1 MLYICNMIVTLMS
14 RVRNANISSDH
25 LKLKIM
31 SSKNFQTKLLDLQSN
46 LLNFAY
52 MLTSNRDDAYDL
64 LQDTTLKALDNE
76 DKYVDN
82 VNFKGWV
89 FTIMRN
95 IFINNYRKVVRSA
108 TVIDRTEDLYHLNLP
123 QDSGF
128 ETPEGSVAAGEITA
142 AINSFSDEYRI
153 PFSMH
158 VAGYKYQEIAD
169 KMNLPLGTIKSR
181 IFFARQKLQG
191 MLADYNS

>member
-1 MLYICNMIVTLMS
+1 MHCNQFVTRLCGKC
-14 RVRNANISSDH
+14 IKQH
-25 LKLKIM
+25 QHQKLSIM
-31 SSKNFQTKLLDLQSN
+31 GSNNFQAKLLGLQSN

-52 MLTSNRDDAYDL
+52 ILTSNRDDAYDL

-108 TVIDRTEDLYHLNLP
+108 TIMDQTEDLYHLNLP

-128 ETPEGSVAAGEITA
+128 ETPEGSVAAKEITA
-142 AINSFSDEYRI
+142 AINSFSDDYRI

-158 VAGYKYQEIAD
+158 VAGYKYNEIAE
-169 KMNLPLGTIKSR
+169 KMNLPLGTVKSR
-181 IFFARQKLQG
+181 IFFARQRLQQT
-191 MLADYNS
+191 LKDYR